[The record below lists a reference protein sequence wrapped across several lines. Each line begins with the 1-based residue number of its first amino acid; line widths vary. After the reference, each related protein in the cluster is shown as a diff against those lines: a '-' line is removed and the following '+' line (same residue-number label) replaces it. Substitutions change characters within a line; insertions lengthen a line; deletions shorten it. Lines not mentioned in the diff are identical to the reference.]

1 MFSSGGLV
9 GFVLIC
15 AHFAFGT
22 PLCGRIERTG
32 ILVYPTSYHLFVFLH
47 CCVRFGS
54 IVRESTYFLIFACFY
69 LESLILSSFRIL
81 QNKLQKKI
89 IIKKKKKKKKGHK
102 H

>member
-9 GFVLIC
+9 WFVLIC

-69 LESLILSSFRIL
+69 LESLILSSFRIKNMTL
-81 QNKLQKKI
+81 FF
-89 IIKKKKKKKKGHK
+89 
-102 H
+102 